1 MVSNKVSLQNQ
12 LQNSRTRNPK
22 DSNETFDHVL
32 PSSLNL
38 GWILISFISFDLLS
52 GRAEGIGLQCNLS
65 IYSLL
70 WTGVTLLLCHTDTHT
85 HTSIWITKRKN
96 ELIDADR
103 TLSSDPL
110 EGYLSAAP
118 PSFAFP
124 SPYFR
129 QCNNIILRKVLALLT
144 DLMKAPCVHACMLLL
159 WSSTD

>member
-1 MVSNKVSLQNQ
+1 M
-12 LQNSRTRNPK
+12 R
-22 DSNETFDHVL
+22 HVTVCC
-32 PSSLNL
+32 P
-38 GWILISFISFDLLS
+38 
-52 GRAEGIGLQCNLS
+52 
-65 IYSLL
+65 
-70 WTGVTLLLCHTDTHT
+70 LLLTWDGSSSPFFCLIWRKGLDCNAISASIPCFGLGYVTSLPHTHTHT